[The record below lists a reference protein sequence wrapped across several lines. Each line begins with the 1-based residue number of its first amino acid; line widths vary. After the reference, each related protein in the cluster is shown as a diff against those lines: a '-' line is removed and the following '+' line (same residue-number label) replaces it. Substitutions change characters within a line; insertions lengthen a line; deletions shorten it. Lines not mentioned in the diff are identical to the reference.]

1 MMRIATIS
9 VPTPGTNA
17 RKKPCPFRAARPGK
31 KRRADFGLVSAP
43 RPPIIVGSLFWDTEV
58 PMKINNHTPEPTL
71 VDSRQARAVV
81 GALSMLIRMVGAY
94 TSVGII
100 LQQARSEI
108 VSLVRSEEES
118 QTRAA
123 A

>member
-1 MMRIATIS
+1 VPIS
-9 VPTPGTNA
+9 RRAA
-17 RKKPCPFRAARPGK
+17 RKKT
-31 KRRADFGLVSAP
+31 P
-43 RPPIIVGSLFWDTEV
+43 RGFW
-58 PMKINNHTPEPTL
+58 INNHTPEPTL